1 MKGII
6 KEYLESQAR
15 IDPCFKEK
23 YKPENFEGCIN
34 YITAQA
40 EKLVKDKH
48 GKQCVAVKEEEVFK
62 WARDYFNDGINVKEA
77 EERKLKEQ
85 KAAEKEKALEEDPE
99 IEININAEIEE
110 SRKKAEEY
118 RKQREEEERSKREHA
133 NGQMTIFDILG
144 G

>member
-1 MKGII
+1 MEGII

-23 YKPENFEGCIN
+23 YKPEDFEGCIE

-40 EKLVKDKH
+40 EKLVTDKH
-48 GKQCVAVKEEEVFK
+48 GKQCVAVKDEEVFK

-77 EERKLKEQ
+77 EERKLEEQ
-85 KAAEKEKALEEDPE
+85 KAAEEEKALDETR
-99 IEININAEIEE
+99 INIEAEIEE

-133 NGQMTIFDILG
+133 NGQTTIFDILG